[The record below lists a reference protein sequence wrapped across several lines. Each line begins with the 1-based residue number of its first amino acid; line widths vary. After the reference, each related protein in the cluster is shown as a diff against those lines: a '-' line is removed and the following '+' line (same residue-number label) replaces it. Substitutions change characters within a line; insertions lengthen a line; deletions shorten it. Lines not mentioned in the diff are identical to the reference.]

1 MTNTTELNSMTPR
14 HRYFIFFNI
23 GIQIV
28 FPLSLSFTPSILA
41 HATENRTK
49 FLLLPETKVYTL
61 GLGDTPAGIAKQQG
75 ITLEQLKKL
84 NQFRTFSK
92 PFEEL
97 SIGDEIDIPGGSE
110 PVKTVG
116 TEITGTETAGNSAG
130 IAQTALQAGHFLQN
144 NPGRDAA
151 KDLARSVAVGEINTQ
166 TNNEVTEWLQGK
178 GKARVKFD
186 VDNDFTLKNS
196 QLDILVPLWELPE
209 HMVFSQA
216 SLHRTESRTQS
227 NLGLGYRFF
236 ASEYMLGVNTFYDHD
251 WSRSHSRVGL
261 GAEYQRDFMKLS
273 ANGYFRTSD
282 WKDSRDVQFYEER
295 PADGWDL
302 RAEGYLPAYPEIGG
316 KLVYEKYYGDS
327 VGLFGKDNQQK
338 NPYAVTVGANYSPFP
353 LLTFNAEQRQGKSGE
368 NDTRFGIDLNYTFG
382 VPMLQQLDS
391 HQLLASRLLQSNRYD
406 FVDRNNHIILEY
418 RKKETISV
426 SLPAQVSGYT
436 GEKRTLNLSVNSRH
450 GVSHVEWSAP
460 ELLAHGGQITREGM
474 TQYSVILPDYQYGK
488 GAVNHY
494 TVSVIAY
501 DESGNPSRQAS
512 TQVLVTSAA
521 VSPAGSIL
529 SPSEILL
536 PNDGKSTE
544 QLILKLQNTDNQ
556 PVTGV
561 AADILMSV
569 KSLSGSQSD
578 VTVSKFTEATDN
590 PGTYYATVTAGIS
603 SGEFLLTPKIQ
614 NISIA
619 SAKAIIGRAPAVS
632 ELMITGKL
640 ALGETLTGTYKFN
653 ANGSNNEDRS
663 RYQWGNE
670 GKTSSLNQSET
681 VITSGSIPGYIL
693 VKEDIGKI
701 KSLSLQA
708 RNALNTAGNT
718 ETVTTVPGSTGNGT
732 DGGNNGSITDE
743 TGAPAISQVAISGTL
758 SVGQTLRGS
767 YTFDAQ
773 TGNPQDSSV
782 AAWGERGSTEAAVS
796 GGHGTAT

>member
-1 MTNTTELNSMTPR
+1 M
-14 HRYFIFFNI
+14 
-23 GIQIV
+23 
-28 FPLSLSFTPSILA
+28 
-41 HATENRTK
+41 
-49 FLLLPETKVYTL
+49 
-61 GLGDTPAGIAKQQG
+61 
-75 ITLEQLKKL
+75 
-84 NQFRTFSK
+84 
-92 PFEEL
+92 
-97 SIGDEIDIPGGSE
+97 
-110 PVKTVG
+110 G

-796 GGHGTAT
+796 GGHGTATANGTLPDYVLKAADTGKVIAVSVQAKNGAGVTGNTETVTTAPGSTGNGTDGGNTDGSIIQYTFTLTPENLRLGETLQYQYVLEAKDITDGKKNHYPG